1 MEAQPQQEEEELEMS
16 PLVLQPHKY
25 VVNIWKVQQHLYERR
40 ERDNLSRQG
49 VFYAGLLVFFLY
61 MMFNAFPWTSNS
73 IKHEE
78 ALRDLLLDEE
88 FSYDEVPNHKKSWED
103 IFTTGEM
110 FQVGRSIVAL
120 ALRVREH

>member
-61 MMFNAFPWTSNS
+61 MMFNAFPWTSN
-73 IKHEE
+73 
-78 ALRDLLLDEE
+78 
-88 FSYDEVPNHKKSWED
+88 
-103 IFTTGEM
+103 
-110 FQVGRSIVAL
+110 
-120 ALRVREH
+120 